1 MINDLTV
8 VAVIPAR
15 TGSKGLTRKNVV
27 PFGGRPLIQ
36 WTIDAAR
43 ASDYVDH
50 IVVTTDDP
58 VVIALAKGQGL
69 TIVNRPAHLAE
80 DTTTAAE
87 VIAHVLEQAFGEDL
101 LVYLQPTSPLRLPAD
116 IDGCLDLL
124 VSSGAPGVVSVVA
137 VREAPEWMYRFEEG
151 STALRPL
158 VADHQSFRRQDLP
171 PTVRL
176 NGAVYCAS
184 QQSLRPDGRFLRLQ
198 LAGYEM
204 PSERSIDI
212 DDLLD
217 LEAAERELLRA
228 HP

>member
-217 LEAAERELLRA
+217 LEAAESEFHLA

>member
-1 MINDLTV
+1 MINDRTV

-15 TGSKGLTRKNVV
+15 AGSKGIPRKNVV
-27 PFGGRPLIQ
+27 PFGGRPLVQ
-36 WTIDAAR
+36 WTIEAAR

-50 IVVTTDDP
+50 IVVTTDDRE
-58 VVIALAKGQGL
+58 VSALATGQGI
-69 TIVNRPAHLAE
+69 TVVTRPADLAC
-80 DTTTAAE
+80 DSTTAAE
-87 VIAHVLEQAFGEDL
+87 VIAHVLELDFSEDL
-101 LVYLQPTSPLRLPAD
+101 LVYLQPTSPLRLAAD

-151 STALRPL
+151 SAALRPL

-171 PTVRL
+171 HTVRL

-204 PSERSIDI
+204 PAHRSIDI
-212 DDLLD
+212 DDLAD